1 VKPGKR
7 TVAEMV
13 VVGVLAAA
21 ALIALSLA
29 IDWFPSSASK
39 QAGPIDTLWYVLL
52 GVSIPIFVLVAT
64 VVVYSVRL
72 FRVRPGQELE
82 DGAPI
87 HGNTTLEVI
96 WTALPATLIAGL
108 VVYAYLVLHD
118 IEKAPAKGGE
128 MHVHVV
134 AQQFAWQFEY
144 RGAGGKTVK
153 STQLYLPKDR
163 SVKFDINAKDVL
175 HDFWV
180 PNFRMKIDAVPG
192 ITTHYRIT
200 PNKLGSYPVV
210 CAELCGLGHAFMRST
225 VHVLPGQQ
233 FDRWLANGGS
243 FKPQGQGNAAAG
255 GGAPDGKTLFANGN
269 GTATAC
275 GSCHT
280 LADAGTSGKIGP
292 DLGQVLKGK
301 DAAFIRESIVSPDKK
316 IAKGFPAHVMPQDF
330 SKTLSPAELDALV
343 NYLAKVTS
351 K

>member
-1 VKPGKR
+1 MKPGKR
-7 TVAEMV
+7 TVAEMI

-21 ALIALSLA
+21 ALIGISLA
-29 IDWFPSSASK
+29 IDWFPTAASK
-39 QAGPIDTLWYVLL
+39 QSGPIDTLWYVLL
-52 GVSIPIFVLVAT
+52 GVSIPIFVLVAM
-64 VVVYSVRL
+64 VVLYSVRL

-82 DGAPI
+82 DGPPI

-96 WTALPATLIAGL
+96 WTALPAMLIAGL

-118 IEKAPAKGGE
+118 IEKAPADAATE

-144 RGAGGKTVK
+144 RGKDGKPVK

-163 SVKFDINAKDVL
+163 SVKFDINSKDVL

-180 PNFRMKIDAVPG
+180 PSFRMKIDTVPG

-200 PNKLGSYPVV
+200 PNRLGSYPIV

-225 VHVLPGQQ
+225 VHVLEPQQ
-233 FDRWLANGGS
+233 FDQWLANGGS
-243 FKPQGQGNAAAG
+243 FKPAGQTAGG

-269 GTATAC
+269 GTSTAC

-280 LADAGTSGKIGP
+280 LADAGATGKIGP
-292 DLGQVLKGK
+292 DLDKVLKGK
-301 DAAFIRESIVSPDKK
+301 DATFIRESIVAPDKV
-316 IAKGFPAHVMPQDF
+316 IAKGFPPHVMPQDF
-330 SKTLSPAELDALV
+330 SKTLSSAELDALV
-343 NYLAKVTS
+343 NYLVKVTT